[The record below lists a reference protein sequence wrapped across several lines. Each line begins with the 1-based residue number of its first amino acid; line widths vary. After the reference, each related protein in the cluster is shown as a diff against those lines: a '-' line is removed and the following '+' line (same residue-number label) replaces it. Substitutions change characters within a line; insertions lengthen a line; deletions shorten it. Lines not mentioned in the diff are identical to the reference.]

1 MHFIRQIAVFTSF
14 SDPARVNEKFSVTP
28 EKDENILIK
37 SSKSFTDL
45 ASLNASNSKRKKK
58 KKKKKNVC
66 MCLFCLKIHQNL
78 KSFETYFL
86 KIFIREN

>member
-28 EKDENILIK
+28 EKDEKILIK

-45 ASLNASNSKRKKK
+45 ASLNASNS
-58 KKKKKNVC
+58 
-66 MCLFCLKIHQNL
+66 
-78 KSFETYFL
+78 
-86 KIFIREN
+86 

>member
-45 ASLNASNSKRKKK
+45 ASLNASNSKKKK
-58 KKKKKNVC
+58 KKKKKKKC
-66 MCLFCLKIHQNL
+66 MHVSLLFKNPS
-78 KSFETYFL
+78 KS
-86 KIFIREN
+86 KIFRNIF